1 MSSSFTSKPTQKK
14 KVLFTKVNQSLIR
27 GSKLTTKE
35 KYEVVKVSDTKLK
48 FRKVNPNAKHITL
61 IFFISITTIRILTI
75 KSAKK

>member
-1 MSSSFTSKPTQKK
+1 M
-14 KVLFTKVNQSLIR
+14 R

-61 IFFISITTIRILTI
+61 IFFYKHNNYKDTYGKKCEKISIILSI
-75 KSAKK
+75 MLR

>member
-1 MSSSFTSKPTQKK
+1 M
-14 KVLFTKVNQSLIR
+14 R

-61 IFFISITTIRILTI
+61 IFFISITTIRILTV